1 MRTALL
7 LVVFGVICASPASGT
22 LDWCYDVR
30 DSVYVEVEHGTIT
43 IHHDAALYNCAPDSI
58 AYTWTQEGD
67 TFRVVETEYNPSA
80 YCLCC
85 YELTTSMEDVPP
97 GDYVI
102 DFTWEDYVTGTE
114 HRILCVTVPDEGQSG
129 GPHGGGHTCS
139 DCLDEPS
146 GSVGPGAP
154 GQGRLLLRPVEPN
167 PVVTRAVLRFELASP
182 GHVTLALFAPG
193 GARVRR
199 LLDGDRAAGAHA
211 AEWDGRD
218 DLGRR
223 VAPGI
228 YLCRLVAGGEAGVQR
243 VLLIR

>member
-7 LVVFGVICASPASGT
+7 LVVFGVICASPAFGAS
-22 LDWCYDVR
+22 DWCADVR

-43 IHHDAALYNCAPDSI
+43 IHHDAAFYNCGPDSI
-58 AYTWTQEGD
+58 AYTWTEEGN
-67 TFRVVETEYNPSA
+67 TFLVVETEYNPHA
-80 YCLCC
+80 FCLCC
-85 YELTTSMEDVPP
+85 YELTSSMEDVPP

-114 HRILCVTVPDEGQSG
+114 HRILCVTVPDEGQPG
-129 GPHGGGHTCS
+129 DPHGGGHTCS
-139 DCLDEPS
+139 PCLDEPS

-154 GQGRLLLRPVEPN
+154 DRVRLLLRPVEPN

-182 GHVTLALFAPG
+182 GFVTLALFAPD
-193 GARVRR
+193 GARVRQ
-199 LLDGDRAAGAHA
+199 LLDEDRAAGAHA
-211 AEWDGRD
+211 AAWDGRD

-228 YLCRLVAGGEAGVQR
+228 YFCRLTADDEVRMQR
-243 VLLIR
+243 LLLVR